1 MVNKTL
7 NENTSSAPPQRE
19 DLYSKNKTPRGIA
32 EKVYPSPLYPSLP
45 AKKLVRNLSLFFVSS
60 FCTIFSRKLQ
70 FRFSLC
76 YLSISKIN
84 STLNVAGTAC
94 TDRWSLRVVTE
105 GVSYRINEKSAKYSS
120 RSSRCECWVR
130 MAKSSIADFLFQRNS
145 WIFYQVNLRIFQLI
159 LENFVRHKMLNVFL
173 RSLSCRIRFEKH

>member
-7 NENTSSAPPQRE
+7 NENTSPAPPQSV

-94 TDRWSLRVVTE
+94 TDRWSLR
-105 GVSYRINEKSAKYSS
+105 GSQLKISYRISENPQ
-120 RSSRCECWVR
+120 
-130 MAKSSIADFLFQRNS
+130 SIAPDPLAVTAGYEWQKA
-145 WIFYQVNLRIFQLI
+145 VLRIFSFKGTRGFFTRSSCGFSNLFQKI
-159 LENFVRHKMLNVFL
+159 SFVIK
-173 RSLSCRIRFEKH
+173 C

>member
-1 MVNKTL
+1 MYEIQLFQRSFSIVMVNKTL
-7 NENTSSAPPQRE
+7 NENTSSAPPRSV

-84 STLNVAGTAC
+84 STLNVAVTAC
-94 TDRWSLRVVTE
+94 TDRWSLPGSQLKR
-105 GVSYRINEKSAKYSS
+105 S
-120 RSSRCECWVR
+120 RTGSKKIREV
-130 MAKSSIADFLFQRNS
+130 
-145 WIFYQVNLRIFQLI
+145 QLPV
-159 LENFVRHKMLNVFL
+159 L
-173 RSLSCRIRFEKH
+173 SL